1 VAKDIQERSF
11 DFALRIVELA
21 KSAPRTPVADILM
34 KQLLRSGT
42 SVGANI
48 EESRAGYS
56 RDEFAYKMNISLKE
70 ARETHYWLRLLK
82 ESGLLKSQQVDALI
96 DEAEQIKKILGSIVS
111 KTRGKSK

>member
-1 VAKDIQERSF
+1 MAEDIQKRSF
-11 DFALRIVELA
+11 DFALRIVDLA
-21 KSAPRTPVADILM
+21 KTLPRTSVSDVLV

-70 ARETHYWLRLLK
+70 ARETHYWLRLLR
-82 ESGLLKSQQVDALI
+82 ESGLVKSQQVDELI
-96 DEAEQIKKILGSIVS
+96 DEAEQIKKILGAIVS
-111 KTRGKSK
+111 RTRGKSK

>member
-1 VAKDIQERSF
+1 MAKDIQERSF
-11 DFALRIVELA
+11 DFALQIVELA
-21 KSAPRTPVADILM
+21 KSAARTPASDVLM

-82 ESGLLKSQQVDALI
+82 ESGLLKSQQVDSLI
-96 DEAEQIKKILGSIVS
+96 DEADQIKKILGTIVS